1 MKKISFVLIMLAV
14 LLVPFTTLAK
24 SEKVKVYFFRG
35 EGCSH
40 CAEAEEFFKSIQDEY
55 GKYFKIVDYEV
66 WNDEDNAD
74 LMEEV
79 AKVRGEEASGVPYI
93 IIGDQSWNGYAS
105 DYDDAIKAKIK
116 EQYAKDTKDRYD
128 VMSYI
133 DKNKKKDGSAKD
145 IIALIIILL
154 VAGGIGTGI
163 YFTRK
168 NTK

>member
-1 MKKISFVLIMLAV
+1 MKKISFILIMLAV

-40 CAEAEEFFKSIQDEY
+40 CAEAEEFFKSIQNEY
-55 GKYFKIVDYEV
+55 GKYFDIVDYEV

-79 AKVRGEEASGVPYI
+79 AKVRGEEAGGVPYI
-93 IIGDQSWNGYAS
+93 IIGDQSWNGY
-105 DYDDAIKAKIK
+105 AKIK

-133 DKNKKKDGSAKD
+133 DKNKKKDSSAKD
-145 IIALIIILL
+145 IISLIIILL